1 MSTLIYIFLDTALT
15 ITIWT
20 TQTIASG
27 ISYMMY
33 GSPKSENE
41 ILQEEIQGLRNEIL
55 EMKKIITK
63 EE

>member
-20 TQTIASG
+20 TQTITSG

-41 ILQEEIQGLRNEIL
+41 ILQEEIQGLKNEIL

-63 EE
+63 DK